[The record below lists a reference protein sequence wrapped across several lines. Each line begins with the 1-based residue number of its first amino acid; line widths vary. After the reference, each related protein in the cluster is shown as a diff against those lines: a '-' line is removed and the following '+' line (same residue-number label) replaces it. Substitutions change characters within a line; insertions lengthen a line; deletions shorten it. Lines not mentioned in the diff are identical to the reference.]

1 MILLGS
7 KAAISKLTPPWRQ
20 IVVIHHVIHGI
31 QGRITGYKDG
41 LLGCWGR
48 EGAAE
53 LYGWLVAQSTFQ
65 AQGFDYVQ
73 FRRNQMGQW
82 INTKP
87 NIDLRKFDDAQW
99 FQILKSIEGIKSERV
114 INCADATPGALQ
126 YNLGALLYER
136 LVGEFG
142 HQKVMNWWGG
152 IRETLDWKVA
162 FQSAFSTDVDAW
174 YKNSAIPYLIEV
186 FKE

>member
-1 MILLGS
+1 VAAKDSDNS
-7 KAAISKLTPPWRQ
+7 KTA
-20 IVVIHHVIHGI
+20 
-31 QGRITGYKDG
+31 
-41 LLGCWGR
+41 
-48 EGAAE
+48 
-53 LYGWLVAQSTFQ
+53 
-65 AQGFDYVQ
+65 
-73 FRRNQMGQW
+73 N
-82 INTKP
+82 
-87 NIDLRKFDDAQW
+87 
-99 FQILKSIEGIKSERV
+99 
-114 INCADATPGALQ
+114 LQ
-126 YNLGALLYER
+126 YNVGMFLNER